1 MTAPPINA
9 ASADT
14 TASGRV
20 LVVGGGIAGL
30 SAAFRLRQA
39 GFEVKVLER
48 EDRVG
53 GRIHTVDR
61 GGYRID
67 AAASVL
73 PTTYRHTLALIHDA
87 GLSGLTQPTCDVM
100 GIARPERVHHL
111 HSRKRTD
118 LIRTELLGLKSKAKL
133 ARVLADLYRH
143 RSTFQQPFTDKLSRL
158 DTETITEYAERVL
171 TDEATDYFVQPLTGD
186 FYLTPPEELSVVNL
200 FLLLKTMIGA
210 DFINSDQGVRFLP
223 EGLARQLSVETSAA
237 VTSVEEH
244 DTGVTVTWDRPGA
257 AERTEHAD
265 AVVVAVPATKAPAIL
280 PQFSAEQR
288 EYLAAVPYARSLVV
302 TLTLTKP
309 PVETAMWLTVPDRT
323 HPDVNVVILDHNK
336 APGRV
341 PPGAAMVTIYWHRDW
356 ADKYWDTADDQVLP
370 RAIAAASEVFP
381 GLENTIVDGYVWRW
395 DPCTVARP
403 VGGFRAL
410 TEFTA
415 GLDPASRIQ
424 LAGDYFAITT
434 VDTSVASGERAAERL
449 ISRFSG
455 ATAGRAS

>member
-1 MTAPPINA
+1 MTT
-9 ASADT
+9 ST
-14 TASGRV
+14 TPGRAI
-20 LVVGGGIAGL
+20 VVGGGIAGL

-39 GFEVKVLER
+39 GFDVKVLER
-48 EDRVG
+48 ADRVG
-53 GRIHTVDR
+53 GRMHTVDQ

-73 PTTYRHTLALIHDA
+73 PTTYRHTLRLIADA

-118 LIRTELLGLKSKAKL
+118 LLRTKLLGPRSKLKL
-133 ARVLADLYRH
+133 AKVLADLHRH
-143 RSTFQQPFTDKLSRL
+143 RAALNQPFTEALGRL
-158 DTETITEYAERVL
+158 DTETIADYASRAL
-171 TDEATDYFVQPLTGD
+171 TVEAMDYFVQPLTGD

-223 EGLARQLSVETSAA
+223 EGLARQVSVETSAA

-244 DTGVTVTWDRPGA
+244 ATGVTVTWDRPGS
-257 AERTEHAD
+257 AERTESAD
-265 AVVVAVPATKAPAIL
+265 VVVVAVPATEAPGLL
-280 PQFSAEQR
+280 PQFSDEQR
-288 EYLAAVPYARSLVV
+288 GYLATVPYARSLVV

-309 PVETAMWLTVPDRT
+309 PVEQAMWLTVPDRT

-341 PPGAAMVTIYWHRDW
+341 PPGAAMVTIYWHRHW
-356 ADKYWDTADDQVLP
+356 ADKYWDTDDDQLLS
-370 RAIAAASEVFP
+370 RAIAATHEVLP
-381 GLENTIVDGYVWRW
+381 GVENTVVDGYVWRW

-403 VGGFRAL
+403 VGGFRDLA
-410 TEFTA
+410 EFTA
-415 GLDPASRIQ
+415 GLDPDSRVQ

-434 VDTSVASGERAAERL
+434 VDNSVASGERAARRL
-449 ISRFSG
+449 ITRHSNPS
-455 ATAGRAS
+455 TAR